1 MTCIVGLTHE
11 GRVHMGS
18 DSAGSDGF
26 IYEVRQEPKVFK
38 RNAGTD
44 EMLFGYTTSFRFG
57 QLLQFGLDIPD
68 HHKNMTDHKYMVTV
82 FMNAVRKT
90 LSSGGYAEKDNEVET
105 GGTALIG
112 YHGKLWTMR
121 DDYQIAL
128 SPQIGDSV
136 GSGCYTAMG
145 ALQAIKDM
153 AWSPKIRIT
162 RALKAAEAVIVTVR
176 GPFHIISGAKYDQPT
191 SK

>member
-1 MTCIVGLTHE
+1 MTCIVGIVNDS
-11 GRVHMGS
+11 RVYIGS

-26 IYEVRQEPKVFK
+26 MYEVRQEPKVFK
-38 RNAGTD
+38 RNAGAD

-57 QLLQFGLDIPD
+57 QLLQFGLIIPEQPR
-68 HHKNMTDHKYMVTV
+68 KMKDHKYMATL

-90 LSSGGYAEKDNEVET
+90 LLSGGYAKKDNEVER

-112 YHGKLWTMR
+112 YHGQLWKMEG
-121 DDYQIAL
+121 DYQIAL
-128 SPQIGDSV
+128 SPVIGDSV

-145 ALQAIKDM
+145 ALHVIKDLS
-153 AWSPKIRIT
+153 WSPKVKIT
-162 RALKAAEAVIVTVR
+162 KALKAAEATIVTVR
-176 GPFHIISGAKYDQPT
+176 GPFHIISGAKAHQPT